1 MAAGSCGS
9 YPSYRTGHV
18 TFDGRGWV
26 SSRCK
31 KKKKNRQVGIK
42 ATNNNVLLNNY
53 TKKQPGAD
61 FWIHCHALKA
71 KRSDF
76 LSLVRFSYSVIKS
89 NELIDLKMHIYLY
102 LCFFISQHRNS

>member
-1 MAAGSCGS
+1 M
-9 YPSYRTGHV
+9 

-76 LSLVRFSYSVIKS
+76 FEFSP
-89 NELIDLKMHIYLY
+89 
-102 LCFFISQHRNS
+102 FFIFRDKVKRTN

>member
-1 MAAGSCGS
+1 M
-9 YPSYRTGHV
+9 

-31 KKKKNRQVGIK
+31 KKKKLNRQVGIK
-42 ATNNNVLLNNY
+42 TTNNNVLLNNY

-61 FWIHCHALKA
+61 FWIHYHALKA

-76 LSLVRFSYSVIKS
+76 LSLVHYSNSVIKS
-89 NELIDLKMHIYLY
+89 NELTDLKHAPLSLSLFLY
-102 LCFFISQHRNS
+102 FSA

>member
-1 MAAGSCGS
+1 M
-9 YPSYRTGHV
+9 

-26 SSRCK
+26 SSSCK
-31 KKKKNRQVGIK
+31 KKKKLNRQVGIK
-42 ATNNNVLLNNY
+42 TTNNNVLLNNY

-76 LSLVRFSYSVIKS
+76 LSLIRYSYSVIKS
-89 NELIDLKMHIYLY
+89 NELTDLKMHVCLY